1 MRRGVIAVVLMAF
14 FGLVLLALP
23 HRSAEGAQASAPARP
38 QAPVALIDTWYLDV
52 ERSNYVSVPK
62 PRSGVRIF
70 EADGPGR
77 VLCTYSIVNAD
88 GTRTTG
94 HWSVALD
101 GQEYSPAYVRTTPTK
116 TTAHDNLAGYTMVLK
131 LLDEFTIVMRLKQ
144 NSNGSVTEP
153 GRLVLSRDGA
163 TLTHSVAR
171 TVQGR
176 QASDLAIYRKHD

>member
-1 MRRGVIAVVLMAF
+1 MITALAAFVSLMLPAEPRG
-14 FGLVLLALP
+14 
-23 HRSAEGAQASAPARP
+23 SADGEQASLAARP
-38 QAPVALIDTWYLDV
+38 QAPIALLGTWYLDV
-52 ERSNYVSVPK
+52 DRSKYVSVPT
-62 PRSGVRIF
+62 PTSGVRIF
-70 EADGPGR
+70 EDDGPGR

-101 GQEYSPAYVRTTPTK
+101 GQEYSPAYVRTTSAK
-116 TTAHDNLAGYTMVLK
+116 TTARENLAGYTMVLK

-153 GRLVLSRDGA
+153 GRLALSRDGA
-163 TLTHSVAR
+163 ILTHSVAR